1 MVKYEWLEQKTYP
14 PRQLNRLKT
23 IKGDVLVTFIKKEQL
38 PQPYRKTDE
47 QLKNEL
53 MNFIEVTLLI
63 GPRDTNSLMMD
74 IMEWVLRSRFVIDN
88 LDIFEV
94 LNKHFKITE
103 DGMWAI

>member
-1 MVKYEWLEQKTYP
+1 
-14 PRQLNRLKT
+14 
-23 IKGDVLVTFIKKEQL
+23 
-38 PQPYRKTDE
+38 
-47 QLKNEL
+47 

>member
-23 IKGDVLVTFIKKEQL
+23 IKRDVLVTFIKKEQL
-38 PQPYRKTDE
+38 PQPYRKTDD

-74 IMEWVLRSRFVIDN
+74 IMEWS
-88 LDIFEV
+88 
-94 LNKHFKITE
+94 
-103 DGMWAI
+103 GC